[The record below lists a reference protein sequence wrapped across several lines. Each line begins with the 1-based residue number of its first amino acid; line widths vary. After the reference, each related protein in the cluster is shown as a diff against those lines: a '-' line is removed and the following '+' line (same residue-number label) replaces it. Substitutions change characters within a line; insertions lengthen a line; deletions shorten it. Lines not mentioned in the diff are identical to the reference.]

1 MVHVVNEQCF
11 GTLRLKVTAICYA
24 RLIVMT
30 LVYIPSLIA
39 DKNTLTLL
47 INQ

>member
-11 GTLRLKVTAICYA
+11 GTLRLKVTAIYYA

-30 LVYIPSLIA
+30 LVYIASWIA
-39 DKNTLTLL
+39 DKNTLALL
-47 INQ
+47 LNQ